1 MRGFSSFVVGIL
13 SAIIIVVLAIFAVEN
28 IHGVT
33 AHFFGF
39 TFTPGLWWVAIG
51 SAVLGFILAFLL
63 LAPGRVAS
71 GWRARGLERS
81 RLRAEQE
88 MGAMRQE
95 HESLRA
101 QHAHMQAEREGLQ
114 TERDQ
119 LRARLTAVNNAAS
132 LPATGGSSRR
142 NEPVETVGTAG
153 AASTAGRGYTSE
165 ASYNAGDNTRANYDT
180 GTRNYNPDSNYAGSN
195 YDANGRMDGGT
206 GTAQPAPDR
215 SETVTEPEPRAYA
228 PEQPPAQPA
237 AQSTEPTAQAQ
248 QEHQLGV
255 GGRLKSMFSRPR
267 EEQTQE
273 EQNWNNNQPPVPSA

>member
-1 MRGFSSFVVGIL
+1 MSGFRGFIVGIL

-28 IHGVT
+28 LQGVT
-33 AHFFGF
+33 AHFFGS

-88 MGAMRQE
+88 TSVLRQE

-119 LRARLTAVNNAAS
+119 LRARLTAVNNASS
-132 LPATGGSSRR
+132 LPASAGAAERRETTEAADGASYPRTAGYGTRENAGSSYDEGY
-142 NEPVETVGTAG
+142 NAG
-153 AASTAGRGYTSE
+153 AASNTSDTDAYYGANRGIESGPGTAPPARGERVTRP
-165 ASYNAGDNTRANYDT
+165 NA
-180 GTRNYNPDSNYAGSN
+180 
-195 YDANGRMDGGT
+195 RMDAAAPEAP
-206 GTAQPAPDR
+206 TATPAPADR
-215 SETVTEPEPRAYA
+215 
-228 PEQPPAQPA
+228 EQ
-237 AQSTEPTAQAQ
+237 
-248 QEHQLGV
+248 QLGV
-255 GGRLKSMFSRPR
+255 GGRLKSMFSRQR
-267 EEQTQE
+267 EEHAENAQQD
-273 EQNWNNNQPPVPSA
+273 EQSWNNNQPPVPSA

>member
-1 MRGFSSFVVGIL
+1 MRGFRSFIVGIL

-28 IHGVT
+28 IHSVT
-33 AHFFGF
+33 AHFFGY
-39 TFTPGLWWVAIG
+39 TFTPSLWWVAIG

-71 GWRARGLERS
+71 GWRARGLERN

-88 MGAMRQE
+88 MSAMRQE

-132 LPATGGSSRR
+132 LPPSASPANRSGVT
-142 NEPVETVGTAG
+142 GTADG
-153 AASTAGRGYTSE
+153 ATAAGRGYNGRADYDTGE
-165 ASYNAGDNTRANYDT
+165 NAGANYNAGYDT
-180 GTRNYNPDSNYAGSN
+180 GTTSADGTT
-195 YDANGRMDGGT
+195 YDADRM
-206 GTAQPAPDR
+206 QPAPNR
-215 SETVTEPEPRAYA
+215 GETMTEPEPRANR
-228 PEQPPAQPA
+228 PAQSPA
-237 AQSTEPTAQAQ
+237 PAESTATTAPAD
-248 QEHQLGV
+248 QERQLGV

-267 EEQTQE
+267 EEPAQDEQT
-273 EQNWNNNQPPVPSA
+273 WNNNQPPVPSA